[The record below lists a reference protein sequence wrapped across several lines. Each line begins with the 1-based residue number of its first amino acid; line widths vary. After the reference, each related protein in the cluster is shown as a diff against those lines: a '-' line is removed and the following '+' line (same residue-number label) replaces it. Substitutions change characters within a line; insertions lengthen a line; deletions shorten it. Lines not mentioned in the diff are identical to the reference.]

1 MDGSARWSSVVLVLV
16 SERSLPLHPRYAFSC
31 FEIGSRRHS
40 PGMKTLLRCGLVS
53 LCAIVSAVAI
63 LGLGWFAILKMEPSL
78 VAQKMSL
85 DKTLYIFPVLILAEL
100 YCLIND
106 LLVYLSRKHGVLL
119 DLDLSEIRF
128 TYDLDMRNTAIP
140 LRSKLLGLY
149 PITLALLSLGSAIA
163 ILRA

>member
-1 MDGSARWSSVVLVLV
+1 
-16 SERSLPLHPRYAFSC
+16 
-31 FEIGSRRHS
+31 
-40 PGMKTLLRCGLVS
+40 LVS